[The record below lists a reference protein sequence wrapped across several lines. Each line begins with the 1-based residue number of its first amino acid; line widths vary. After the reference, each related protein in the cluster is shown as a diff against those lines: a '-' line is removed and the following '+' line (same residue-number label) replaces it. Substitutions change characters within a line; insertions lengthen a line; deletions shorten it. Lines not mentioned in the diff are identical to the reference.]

1 MNTTLPRI
9 AMIGTGGTIS
19 SLGASSLDVL
29 DYPDFGQKLGCEALL
44 ERFPET
50 RLVADPVPLTFRQ
63 VGSTEIGPS
72 EWIELRTLIHRIA
85 CEDPAVAGFVIPHG
99 TATLEETAFFLN
111 LTLAVARPVVLVGA
125 QRPASALS
133 SDAGMNLVNALRVA
147 GSPQAHGKGVLAV
160 LNDEIHAAQDVV
172 KTSTYRL
179 QTFRSLDYG
188 ALGHVDGDGVHFYR
202 SPSRKHMPDTQ
213 FAASDLGELPRVEII
228 YSYAGADGALVEAA
242 VAAGARGIV
251 SAGFAPGSP
260 TPQQRT
266 ALERAAKTGVVIV
279 QCSRAASGRVAPRRR
294 LRESGIVAGE
304 DLSPQKARILLMLAL
319 STTAEIAAIQ
329 QAFSTY

>member
-125 QRPASALS
+125 QRPASALG
-133 SDAGMNLVNALRVA
+133 SDAGMNLVKALRVA
-147 GSPQAHGKGVLAV
+147 GSLEARDKGVLAV
-160 LNDEIHAAQDVV
+160 LNDEIHAARDVV

>member
-1 MNTTLPRI
+1 MNTNLPRI
-9 AMIGTGGTIS
+9 AVIGTGGTIS

-29 DYPDFGQKLGCEALL
+29 DYPDFGQKLSCEALL

-50 RLVADPVPLTFRQ
+50 RLVADPVTVTFRQ
-63 VGSTEIGPS
+63 VGSTEIGPN
-72 EWIELRTLIHRIA
+72 EWVEMRALIHRIA
-85 CEDPAVAGFVIPHG
+85 RDDPAVAGFVIPHG

-125 QRPASALS
+125 QRPASALG

-147 GSPQAHGKGVLAV
+147 GSLEARDKGVLAV
-160 LNDEIHAAQDVV
+160 LNDEIHAARDVV

-294 LRESGIVAGE
+294 LRERGIVAGE